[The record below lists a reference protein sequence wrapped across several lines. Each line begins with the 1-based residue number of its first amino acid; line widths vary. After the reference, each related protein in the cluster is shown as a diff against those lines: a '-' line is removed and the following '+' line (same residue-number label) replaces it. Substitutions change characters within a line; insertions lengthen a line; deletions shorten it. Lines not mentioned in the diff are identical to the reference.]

1 MRSFKRTLLE
11 HVMTNVERMN
21 FVIWAGKRDPLFTQS
36 RRAYVQALWD
46 WRKIARNNPMV
57 DKVIG
62 FTI

>member
-1 MRSFKRTLLE
+1 
-11 HVMTNVERMN
+11 MTNVERMN
-21 FVIWAGKRDPLFTQS
+21 FAIWAGLRDPKFTQS

-46 WRKIARNNPMV
+46 WRKISRNNLMV